1 MNRNGKMILLG
12 MLTCLLL
19 TSCSRWTVKASV
31 AAQEGVP
38 VRTVLA
44 VSQDVPLE
52 VSAVGNVEAIESVE
66 VKSRVAGQVKS
77 VAFEEG
83 LNVVKGQLLFTID
96 LDALQRQAAEQ
107 QAELERD
114 AAMEQQAR
122 AIVARDSASLKQSQS
137 EADIALELG
146 KNGIF
151 SKQRT
156 DQLVTTSDTARAAL
170 LSDEAAV
177 AAAVGATKAD
187 RARLAQTQ
195 LQLSFTNVVA
205 PIAGRAGAVMVK
217 AGNIVRD
224 SDATLVT
231 LLQLSP
237 IYVTFG
243 VPEQIL
249 TEVQQLNASD
259 HLTVEASNGD
269 GPACEGRL
277 IFIDNTVDATT
288 GTIRLKATFPN
299 TDQALWPGEFVKVR
313 LRLRMEKWRTVVP
326 EASVQNG
333 LDGKYVWLIK
343 SGLATMAPVSVL
355 RTYQPESGPE
365 QAIVVNGISPGDTI
379 VTEGQ
384 LRLTPGA
391 RILLLDSPQRR
402 TPDRSSTTETKPAQ

>member
-12 MLTCLLL
+12 MTCLLL

-38 VRTVLA
+38 VRTVVA
-44 VSQDVPLE
+44 VSQDVPLD

-66 VKSRVAGQVKS
+66 VKSRIAGQIKS

-96 LDALQRQAAEQ
+96 VDALQRQAAEQ

-137 EADIALELG
+137 EADVALELG
-146 KNGIF
+146 KSGIL

-156 DQLVTTSDTARAAL
+156 DQLVTTSNTARAAL

-224 SDATLVT
+224 SDTTLVT

-249 TEVQQLNASD
+249 PEVQRLNASGQ
-259 HLTVEASNGD
+259 LTVEVSNGD
-269 GPACEGRL
+269 GPAFKGRL

-299 TDQALWPGEFVKVR
+299 TDETLWPGEFVKVR
-313 LRLRMEKWRTVVP
+313 LRLRMEQGRTVVP
-326 EASVQNG
+326 EACVQNG
-333 LDGKYVWLIK
+333 LDGKYVWMVK
-343 SGLATMAPVSVL
+343 SGVATIMPVNIL
-355 RTYQPESGPE
+355 RTYQPENGPE
-365 QAIVVNGISPGDTI
+365 QAIVANGINPGDTI

-391 RILLLDSPQRR
+391 RISLLDTPQGQ
-402 TPDRSSTTETKPAQ
+402 TLDRSSIKTKPAE

>member
-1 MNRNGKMILLG
+1 

-31 AAQEGVP
+31 ASPEGVP

-52 VSAVGNVEAIESVE
+52 VTAVGNVEATDRVE
-66 VKSRVAGQVKS
+66 VKSRIAGQIKRVS
-77 VAFEEG
+77 FEEG
-83 LNVVKGQLLFTID
+83 LNVTKGQLLFAID
-96 LDALQRQAAEQ
+96 PEALQRQAAEQ

-114 AAMEQQAR
+114 AAIEQQAR
-122 AIVARDSASLKQSQS
+122 AIVARDSTSLKQSQS
-137 EADIALELG
+137 EADVALELG
-146 KNGIF
+146 KSGIL

-156 DQLVTTSDTARAAL
+156 DQLVTTSNTARAAL

-224 SDATLVT
+224 SDTTVVT

-249 TEVQQLNASD
+249 TEVQRLNASGQ
-259 HLTVEASNGD
+259 LMVKVSNGD
-269 GPACEGRL
+269 GPAFEGRL
-277 IFIDNTVDATT
+277 IFIDNTVDVTT

-299 TDQALWPGEFVKVR
+299 SNEALWPGEFVKVR
-313 LRLRMEKWRTVVP
+313 LRLQMEKRKTLVP
-326 EASVQNG
+326 EASIQNG
-333 LDGKYVWLIK
+333 LDGKYVWLVK
-343 SGLATMAPVSVL
+343 SGTATPAPVTVL
-355 RTYQPESGPE
+355 RTYQPENGPA
-365 QAIVVNGISPGDTI
+365 QAIVASGINPGDTI

-391 RILLLDSPQRR
+391 RISLLD
-402 TPDRSSTTETKPAQ
+402 TPRGQTLDRSIIKTKPPQ

>member
-1 MNRNGKMILLG
+1 MNRNDKMILVG
-12 MLTCLLL
+12 MLPCLLL

-31 AAQEGVP
+31 AAPEGVP
-38 VRTVLA
+38 VRTALA

-66 VKSRVAGQVKS
+66 VKSRIAGQIKS
-77 VAFEEG
+77 IAFEEG

-96 LDALQRQAAEQ
+96 PDALQRQAAQQ

-122 AIVARDSASLKQSQS
+122 AIVARDSAALKQSQS
-137 EADIALELG
+137 EADVALELG
-146 KNGIF
+146 NNGIL

-156 DQLVTTSDTARAAL
+156 DQLVTTSNTAQAAL
-170 LSDEAAV
+170 LSDEAGV

-195 LQLSFTNVVA
+195 LQLSFTKVVA
-205 PIAGRAGAVMVK
+205 PIAGRAGAVMLK
-217 AGNIVRD
+217 TGNIVRD
-224 SDATLVT
+224 SDTTLVT

-249 TEVQQLNASD
+249 TDIQRLNASGQ
-259 HLTVEASNGD
+259 LTAEVSTGD
-269 GPACEGRL
+269 GPAFNGRL

-299 TDQALWPGEFVKVR
+299 TNEALWPGEFVKVR
-313 LRLRMEKWRTVVP
+313 LRLRMETGRTVVP
-326 EASVQNG
+326 EASIQNG
-333 LDGKYVWLIK
+333 LNGKYVWMVK
-343 SGLATMAPVSVL
+343 SGVATIAPVTIS
-355 RTYQPESGPE
+355 RTYQPENSAE
-365 QAIVVNGISPGDTI
+365 QAIVASGINPGDTI

-391 RILLLDSPQRR
+391 RISLLD
-402 TPDRSSTTETKPAQ
+402 TPRGQTLDRSFIKTKPAQ

>member
-1 MNRNGKMILLG
+1 MNRNDKMILSG

-19 TSCSRWTVKASV
+19 TSCSRWTVKANVVSP
-31 AAQEGVP
+31 EGVP

-52 VSAVGNVEAIESVE
+52 VTAVGNVEATDGVQ
-66 VKSRVAGQVKS
+66 VKSRIAGQIKR

-83 LNVVKGQLLFTID
+83 LNVTKGQLLFTID
-96 LDALQRQAAEQ
+96 PDALQRQAAEQ

-114 AAMEQQAR
+114 AAMELQAR
-122 AIVARDSASLKQSQS
+122 AIVARDSASQKQSQS
-137 EADIALELG
+137 EADVALELV
-146 KNGIF
+146 KNGIL

-156 DQLVTTSDTARAAL
+156 DQLVTTSDAARAAL
-170 LSDEAAV
+170 LSDQAAV
-177 AAAVGATKAD
+177 AAAVGTTKAD

-205 PIAGRAGAVMVK
+205 PIAGRTGAVMVK
-217 AGNIVRD
+217 GGNIVRD
-224 SDATLVT
+224 SDTTLVT

-237 IYVTFG
+237 IYITFG

-249 TEVQQLNASD
+249 TEVQQLNAAG
-259 HLTVEASNGD
+259 HLTVEASSGD

-299 TDQALWPGEFVKVR
+299 TNEALWPGEFVKVR
-313 LRLRMEKWRTVVP
+313 LRLRIEKGRTVVP
-326 EASVQNG
+326 ETSIQNG
-333 LDGKYVWLIK
+333 LEGKYVWLVK
-343 SGLATMAPVSVL
+343 SGVATIAPVTVL
-355 RTYQPESGPE
+355 RTYQPENGPE
-365 QAIVVNGISPGDTI
+365 QAIVVSGISPGDTI
-379 VTEGQ
+379 VAEGQ

-391 RILLLDSPQRR
+391 RVSLLDAPQRQS
-402 TPDRSSTTETKPAQ
+402 PSRSSTETKPAQ

>member
-1 MNRNGKMILLG
+1 MIFLG
-12 MLTCLLL
+12 TLTCLLL

-31 AAQEGVP
+31 AAPEGVP
-38 VRTVLA
+38 VRTAIA

-52 VSAVGNVEAIESVE
+52 VSAVGNVEAIQSVE
-66 VKSRVAGQVKS
+66 VKSRIAGQIKS
-77 VAFEEG
+77 VAFDEG

-114 AAMEQQAR
+114 AAMEQQAS
-122 AIVARDSASLKQSQS
+122 AIVARDSAALKQSQS
-137 EADIALELG
+137 EADVALELG
-146 KNGIF
+146 KSGIL

-156 DQLVTTSDTARAAL
+156 DQLVTTSNTARAAL

-224 SDATLVT
+224 SDTTLVT

-249 TEVQQLNASD
+249 TEVQRLNASGQ
-259 HLTVEASNGD
+259 LTVEVSNGD
-269 GPACEGRL
+269 GPVFGGRL

-288 GTIRLKATFPN
+288 GTIRLKAIFSN
-299 TDQALWPGEFVKVR
+299 TDEALWPGEFVKVR
-313 LRLRMEKWRTVVP
+313 LRLRMEKGRTVAP
-326 EASVQNG
+326 EASIQNG
-333 LDGKYVWLIK
+333 LDGKYVWLVK
-343 SGLATMAPVSVL
+343 SGVATIAPVTVL
-355 RTYQPESGPE
+355 RTYQPKNGPE
-365 QAIVVNGISPGDTI
+365 QAIVDSGINPGDTI

-384 LRLTPGA
+384 LRLTSGA
-391 RILLLDSPQRR
+391 RISLLD
-402 TPDRSSTTETKPAQ
+402 TPREQKLDRSSTKTKPVQ